1 LEEKLYFK
9 PASYGKGNKKK
20 DRQEKEGETE
30 KDEKSHRVRNLILF
44 LTPAIII
51 VLIIIWLLRGKTT
64 TTGQYP
70 ANVRNESLSCLATDK
85 AYEPANRTSSDNK
98 ELKIDMI
105 FYGIEKLSSVS
116 LKYTLTFASNEEA
129 YSAEAF
135 NHAGFNLGLQNR
147 GFSSGL
153 FNNKFSL
160 MDNVVVLTLRADAN
174 ELDEEL
180 AREYFLLDRDELP
193 ETMSDFRRH
202 YESTGFSCA
211 STIDN
216 K

>member
-1 LEEKLYFK
+1 MEEKLYFK
-9 PASYGKGNKKK
+9 PADYGKGKKRK
-20 DRQEKEGETE
+20 RAEEDEPKEK
-30 KDEKSHRVRNLILF
+30 KNHKVLKLIGVLVF
-44 LTPAIII
+44 LAIL
-51 VLIIIWLLRGKTT
+51 VVVIIWLLQGKTT

-85 AYEPANRTSSDNK
+85 AYEPANRISSDNK

-105 FYGIEKLSSVS
+105 FYGAEKLSTMS

-135 NHAGFNLGLQNR
+135 NHAGFNLGLQER
-147 GFSSGL
+147 GFSSGS

-160 MDNVVVLTLRADAN
+160 MDNILVLALHADAS
-174 ELDEEL
+174 EVEEEL
-180 AREYFLLDRDELP
+180 VREYFLLDRSAFPKTL
-193 ETMSDFRRH
+193 SDFRKH
-202 YESTGFSCA
+202 YESTGFSCT